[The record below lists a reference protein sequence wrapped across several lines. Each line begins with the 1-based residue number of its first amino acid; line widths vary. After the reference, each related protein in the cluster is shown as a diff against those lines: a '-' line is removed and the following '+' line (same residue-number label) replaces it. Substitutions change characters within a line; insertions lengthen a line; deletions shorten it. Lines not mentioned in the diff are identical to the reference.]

1 MIPLLGLGGLA
12 LNSLLMVYRTSRLRG
27 KRRMLIWF
35 ALGMVPLLA
44 VLAVA
49 LIPRFGLEGAAAAT
63 IITPFVGAVLF
74 LFISQ
79 RSAEPLDLPWRRLLV
94 AVVCAAL
101 YAPAAFAAVRALPD
115 HVGYLVSIALT
126 AVFPALIVLTGA
138 LPREEARTLMRLI
151 RSRLPGQRRT
161 HSLEHLTNEDVDLID
176 ALVRQGRAPEQIA
189 AETDRE
195 LDELFTHFVTLL
207 REVGDIG
214 ESRATDALVGR
225 YLLAPTNVNLRDR
238 EGQLLALEKGVHSME
253 VDELTTVVDQL
264 KAMSDRQWARATGF
278 AETDG

>member
-1 MIPLLGLGGLA
+1 
-12 LNSLLMVYRTSRLRG
+12 
-27 KRRMLIWF
+27 MLVWF

-63 IITPFVGAVLF
+63 IITPFAGAVLF

-115 HVGYLVSIALT
+115 DVGYLVSIALT

-138 LPREEARTLMRLI
+138 LPREEARTLMGLI
-151 RSRLPGQRRT
+151 RSRLPGQRRQ
-161 HSLEHLTNEDVDLID
+161 HSLEHLTDQDVDLID
-176 ALVRQGRAPEQIA
+176 ALVRRGRAPEQIA
-189 AETDRE
+189 AETNRE
-195 LDELFTHFVTLL
+195 LDELLTHFVTLL
-207 REVGDIG
+207 RDVGDVG
-214 ESRATDALVGR
+214 EPRATDALVGR